1 MSKIFHSLLLTPAA
15 GKSLLGKDLKKRA
28 HDLWKLLTAF
38 CRQPADTCKQFPRL
52 AELLAA
58 ALKKYSFMRESV
70 ALALKVILL
79 CLLTSNNMFS
89 KFCGGFALM
98 AEGPP

>member
-1 MSKIFHSLLLTPAA
+1 MARKFHSLLLTPAV

-38 CRQPADTCKQFPRL
+38 CRHPADTYKQFPRL

-58 ALKKYSFMRESV
+58 LLKKYSFMRESV
-70 ALALKVILL
+70 AVALKVIFL
-79 CLLTSNNMFS
+79 CLLT
-89 KFCGGFALM
+89 
-98 AEGPP
+98 

>member
-1 MSKIFHSLLLTPAA
+1 MSTIFYSLLLTPAV
-15 GKSLLGKDLKKRA
+15 GKSLLGKDLKKCA

-38 CRQPADTCKQFPRL
+38 CRHPADTSKQFPRL

-58 ALKKYSFMRESV
+58 VLKKYSFMQESV

-79 CLLTSNNMFS
+79 CLLTSNNTCS
-89 KFCGGFALM
+89 KFCGGFAVI